1 MPPVSSVNR
10 GAAYC
15 DEDRAMTK
23 MLIDC
28 DPGHDDAV
36 AILYAAKTLNLVG
49 ITTVFGNA
57 SIDNTTRNALAVCEL
72 GKLDVPVARGFG
84 GPFVGGEPPFAA
96 AAHGR
101 TGMDGADLPVP
112 TREPLGVHA
121 VELIIETARRHKGEL
136 VVAIIGAQTN
146 VAVALRLEPRLKQW
160 LRAITVMGGTAGVG
174 NVRPGA
180 CINVYSDP
188 EAAHVVF
195 SSGVP
200 ITWIGY
206 ELTRTVLMRA
216 SDVARLRA
224 GGKVARTIGDL
235 VEFYRQSYIRIY
247 GIDGAP
253 MHDGCAVLPFVR
265 DDLIRHEPV
274 SLQVELAPGLA
285 RGMTLVDR
293 RGIRPGVEL
302 PPPRTPLP
310 PNVRMAVEAD
320 VPRVIDAFV
329 TTLLSYP

>member
-1 MPPVSSVNR
+1 
-10 GAAYC
+10 
-15 DEDRAMTK
+15 MTK
-23 MLIDC
+23 ILIDC

-36 AILYAAKTLNLVG
+36 AILYAARHLDLVA

-57 SIDNTTRNALAVCEL
+57 SVENTTRNALAICAL
-72 GKLDVPVARGFG
+72 GGLEVPVARGFS

-101 TGMDGADLPVP
+101 TGIDGAELPAP
-112 TREPLGVHA
+112 RREPAGVHA
-121 VELIIETARRHKGEL
+121 VEMIIETARRHQGEL
-136 VVAIIGAQTN
+136 VLAIIGAHTN
-146 VAVALRLEPRLKQW
+146 VAVALRLEPRLRQW

-174 NVRPGA
+174 NVVPTA

-195 SSGVP
+195 TSGVP

-206 ELTRTVLMRA
+206 ELTRTVLMRT
-216 SDVARLRA
+216 SDIARLRA
-224 GGKVARTIGDL
+224 GGTVARTIGDL
-235 VEFYRQSYIRIY
+235 AEFYRQSYIRIY

-253 MHDGCAVLPFVR
+253 MHDGCAILPFVR
-265 DDLIRHEPV
+265 GDLIRHEPAA
-274 SLQVELAPGLA
+274 LAVELAPGLA

-302 PPPRTPLP
+302 PPPRTPRP
-310 PNVRMAVEAD
+310 PNLLMAVEAD

-329 TTLLSYP
+329 DTLLTYP